1 MEETMEALHDVVKSG
16 KARYLG
22 ACYMNTWRFVKMNA
36 IAEKNGWTKFVAM
49 QDLYNLVYREEEREM
64 IPYLAYEGIGQVPY
78 SPLEKGKL
86 ARPLDEDTLRSTVD
100 SSKPWSRSLN
110 DADKEIIQRVQ
121 KIAEQRDVPMA
132 QVT

>member
-1 MEETMEALHDVVKSG
+1 
-16 KARYLG
+16 
-22 ACYMNTWRFVKMNA
+22 
-36 IAEKNGWTKFVAM
+36 
-49 QDLYNLVYREEEREM
+49 M
-64 IPYLAYEGIGQVPY
+64 IPYLAYEGISQTPY

-86 ARPLDEDTLRSTVD
+86 ARPLDEDTLRSTVN

-121 KIAEQRDVPMA
+121 KIAEQRDALMIQVSIAWLLSKPTVISPIVGIGKESHLKDIVVAVSLKLTEKILDTWRSHMLLTYDL